1 MEDTKGTLDTL
12 RALARLGASISVD
25 DFGTGYSSLSYLKR
39 FSVQRLKIDRSFV
52 AEITEKRD
60 TAAIVEAIISLARS
74 LYIEVVAEGV
84 ETEAQRD
91 FLVSHRCALMQ
102 GYLFH
107 AAMPP
112 AKMEALLK
120 AGALARAQ
128 AGESSAGEPADRTDD
143 ASASASTTATAPAA
157 MQAVATTGGA
167 VTPFQPRSVQS

>member
-74 LYIEVVAEGV
+74 LFIEVVAEGV
-84 ETEAQRD
+84 EDEAAEC
-91 FLVSHRCALMQ
+91 FLVRHGCDLGQ
-102 GYLFH
+102 GFLY
-107 AAMPP
+107 APAMP
-112 AKMEALLK
+112 LDQFVDY
-120 AGALARAQ
+120 AR
-128 AGESSAGEPADRTDD
+128 R
-143 ASASASTTATAPAA
+143 TAPREL
-157 MQAVATTGGA
+157 QVA
-167 VTPFQPRSVQS
+167 QSE